1 MLKVIL
7 TRGLQGSGKST
18 WTRKMIDENPGLYK
32 QINRDELRLMF
43 DNGFFSNVNEKFIK
57 KVRNQLILTSLDYGF
72 NVIVSDTNLSEKVV
86 SQIQNL
92 IHGKAEL
99 IIEDFTWVPIDVCI
113 ERDLKRSNPVGEKV
127 IRDTYNRYLN
137 R

>member
-1 MLKVIL
+1 MDK
-7 TRGLQGSGKST
+7 
-18 WTRKMIDENPGLYK
+18 KMIDENPGLYK